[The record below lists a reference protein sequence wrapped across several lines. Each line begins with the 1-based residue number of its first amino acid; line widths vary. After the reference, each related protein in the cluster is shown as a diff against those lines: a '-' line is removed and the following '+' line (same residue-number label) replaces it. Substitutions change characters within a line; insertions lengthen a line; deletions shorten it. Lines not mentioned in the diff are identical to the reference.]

1 MRLDAARIHRID
13 TAEDAASLVPI
24 PYACA
29 MITPLLRVVIA
40 RGSATGDAQ
49 GRMSGETIAAM
60 RDAGLFRMLQ
70 PRRYGGGE
78 VCAADFFEAQ
88 AELACCDMSAGW
100 LHGTMGV
107 LAFHLALFPEQAQD
121 DVWGDRPDA
130 LMASSYMQVGR
141 ATPVAGGYHVEG
153 AWHFASG
160 ADHADWFVLGAV
172 ATRAEGDADR
182 FVVLVPRADA
192 TVRCEWHASGLK
204 ATGGQG
210 VVLDGCFV
218 PAHRVHGIRERFEGR
233 SPGLAVNRAPLYRL
247 PLPQLQFRVI
257 STPAIGALRGLLDAL
272 LVHNRDRVGVTG
284 VAASDDP
291 VVLLAC
297 GEAAAAIDEL
307 MAVLRSGLDRML
319 DHARRGQE
327 TPVADRMIY
336 RLQATR
342 VVDRCCRLAVRLF
355 QAAGT
360 SGLSLDK
367 PFARYLADIQAAR
380 QHVANQFEG
389 HGRALGRALLG
400 DMAED
405 TLL

>member
-1 MRLDAARIHRID
+1 MRSDAVRLHITENLDQ
-13 TAEDAASLVPI
+13 TTPI
-24 PYACA
+24 PF
-29 MITPLLRVVIA
+29 ISDRSDRIILLRSAIE
-40 RGSATGDAQ
+40 RGSDASAAE
-49 GRMSGETIAAM
+49 GRMHDATIAAM

-78 VCAADFFEAQ
+78 TGPAEFFETQ
-88 AELACCDMSAGW
+88 AELASCDMSAGW

-130 LMASSYMQVGR
+130 LMASSYMQTGR
-141 ATPVAGGYHVEG
+141 ATPVAGGYQVEG
-153 AWHFASG
+153 VWHFASG
-160 ADHADWFVLGAV
+160 ADHANWFVLGAV
-172 ATRAEGDADR
+172 ATGTDGNADR
-182 FVVLVPRADA
+182 FVILVPRGDA
-192 TVRCEWHASGLK
+192 TVRREWHASGLK
-204 ATGGQG
+204 ATGSQG
-210 VVLDGCFV
+210 VVLDDCFV

-233 SPGLAVNRAPLYRL
+233 SPGLAVNKAALYRI

-291 VVLLAC
+291 IVLLAC
-297 GEAAAAIDEL
+297 GQAAAALDEL
-307 MAVLRSGLDRML
+307 MAVQRASLGRML
-319 DHARRGQE
+319 DHARCGGE
-327 TPVADRMIY
+327 APIADRMIY
-336 RLQATR
+336 RLQAAS
-342 VVDRCCRLAVRLF
+342 VVDRCSRLALRLF

-367 PFARYLADIQAAR
+367 PFARYLADIQASR

-389 HGRALGRALLG
+389 YGRALGRALLG
-400 DMAED
+400 DTAED